1 MDGFSLLSFIDC
13 LGVNYFFKPNK
24 KGNSMEKTIEKEESL
39 RILFKNVIEEALNTG
54 DIERNFKSYILVRQA
69 PYFYLKDDEGTFYEI
84 GFLVKNQNTINLHLF
99 SDDLLD
105 AGIDYK
111 ELGKNIIKSL
121 ERKLE
126 DNKIYAKNLIR
137 EENNENHG
145 TLVQII
151 ENRSSDLTLGYIIA
165 NKSFKNLEDMKI

>member
-1 MDGFSLLSFIDC
+1 
-13 LGVNYFFKPNK
+13 
-24 KGNSMEKTIEKEESL
+24 MEKTTEEEVSL
-39 RILFKNVIEEALNTG
+39 RILFKNAIEEALNTG
-54 DIERNFKSYILVRQA
+54 NTERNFKSYILVRQA

-99 SDDLLD
+99 YNVLLD

-126 DNKIYAKNLIR
+126 DNKAYIKNLIR
-137 EENNENHG
+137 EENNENFE

-151 ENRSSDLTLGYIIA
+151 ENKSANTELGSVIT
-165 NKSFKNLEDMKI
+165 NKYFKNLEDMKI

>member
-1 MDGFSLLSFIDC
+1 
-13 LGVNYFFKPNK
+13 
-24 KGNSMEKTIEKEESL
+24 MEKTIEKEGSL
-39 RILFKNVIEEALNTG
+39 RILFKNAIEEALNTG
-54 DIERNFKSYILVRQA
+54 DIERKFETYILVKQA
-69 PYFYLKDDEGTFYEI
+69 PYFYIKDDEGTFYEI
-84 GFLVKNQNTINLHLF
+84 GFFIKSQNIINLHLF
-99 SDDLLD
+99 SDALLD
-105 AGIDYK
+105 AGINYK
-111 ELGKNIIKSL
+111 ELGKNIIKTL